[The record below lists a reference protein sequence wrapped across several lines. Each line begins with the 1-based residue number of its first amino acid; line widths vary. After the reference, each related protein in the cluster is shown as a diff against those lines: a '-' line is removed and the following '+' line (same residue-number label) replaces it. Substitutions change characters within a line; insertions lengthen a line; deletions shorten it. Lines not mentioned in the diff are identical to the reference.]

1 MTDEHWGYKPGV
13 DKRAKFEYSP
23 LGELFN
29 KGLKEDDKKETI
41 LKRLDNIKGTS
52 ENQLKTIKDE
62 QLKLVK
68 RIRMINPK
76 VQDIKL
82 IRKKNN

>member
-23 LGELFN
+23 LGEFFN
-29 KGLKEDDKKETI
+29 KELKEDDKKETI
-41 LKRLDNIKGTS
+41 LKRLDNIKGTN